1 MTAPLHRLFNL
12 FALHEAKI
20 FDDEALIKTLVE
32 KSWDD
37 NQPRLIDELLE
48 AWRIYEKGM
57 GKVSAE
63 EAFFGKP
70 VRSVG
75 NYSARLSRMA
85 ENQERELIFMD
96 LLYFEKY
103 PEKFAQD
110 TTRQR
115 LMALLLSSSVD
126 SNGKEVA
133 RWYTPTEANMLSL
146 ERQFKDYKKTH
157 RLPKHRIEVEP

>member
-37 NQPRLIDELLE
+37 NQPRLIDELLK

-85 ENQERELIFMD
+85 ENQEREVIFMD

-133 RWYTPTEANMLSL
+133 RWYKPTEANMLSL
-146 ERQFKDYKKTH
+146 ERQFKEYKKTH
-157 RLPKHRIEVEP
+157 RLPKQRIEVEP

>member
-12 FALHEAKI
+12 FTLHEAKI

-37 NQPRLIDELLE
+37 NQPSLIDELLE

-126 SNGKEVA
+126 SNGKEIA
-133 RWYTPTEANMLSL
+133 RWYKPTEANMLSL
-146 ERQFKDYKKTH
+146 ERQFKEYKKTH
-157 RLPKHRIEVEP
+157 RLPKHRIEVES

>member
-12 FALHEAKI
+12 FTLHEAMI

-37 NQPRLIDELLE
+37 DQPRLIDELLE

-110 TTRQR
+110 TTRER

-126 SNGKEVA
+126 SNGKEIA
-133 RWYTPTEANMLSL
+133 RWYKPTEANMLSL
-146 ERQFKDYKKTH
+146 ERQFKEYKKTH
-157 RLPKHRIEVEP
+157 RLPKHRIEVES

>member
-1 MTAPLHRLFNL
+1 MTAPLNRLFNL
-12 FALHEAKI
+12 FTLYEAEV

-32 KSWDD
+32 KPWDD
-37 NQPRLIDELLE
+37 DQPRLIDELLE
-48 AWRIYEKGM
+48 AWHVYKNGA

-75 NYSARLSRMA
+75 NYSARLNRMA
-85 ENQERELIFMD
+85 ENRERDSIFMD

-103 PEKFAQD
+103 PEKFPQG

-115 LMALLLSSSVD
+115 LMANLAGRSVD
-126 SNGKEVA
+126 QHGREIA
-133 RWYTPTEANMLSL
+133 RWYKPTEADMLSL
-146 ERQFKDYKKTH
+146 ERQFREFKKTH
-157 RLPKHRIEVEP
+157 RLPKRRTEAEP

>member
-12 FALHEAKI
+12 FTLHEAMI

-37 NQPRLIDELLE
+37 DQPRLIDELLE

>member
-1 MTAPLHRLFNL
+1 MTEPLHRLFNL
-12 FALHEAKI
+12 FTLHEAKI

-37 NQPRLIDELLE
+37 DQPRLIDELLE

-85 ENQERELIFMD
+85 ENQEREVIFMD

-133 RWYTPTEANMLSL
+133 RWYKPTEANMLSL
-146 ERQFKDYKKTH
+146 ERQFKEYKKMH
-157 RLPKHRIEVEP
+157 RLPKHRIEVES

>member
-37 NQPRLIDELLE
+37 DQPRLIDELLE

-70 VRSVG
+70 IRSVG
-75 NYSARLSRMA
+75 NYSARLSRME
-85 ENQERELIFMD
+85 ENQEREVIFMD

-133 RWYTPTEANMLSL
+133 RWYKPTEANMLSL
-146 ERQFKDYKKTH
+146 ERQFKEYKKTH
-157 RLPKHRIEVEP
+157 RLPKQRIEVEP

>member
-12 FALHEAKI
+12 FELHEAKI

-37 NQPRLIDELLE
+37 NQPSLIDELLE

-85 ENQERELIFMD
+85 ENQEREVIFMD

-110 TTRQR
+110 TTRER

-126 SNGKEVA
+126 SNGKEVT
-133 RWYTPTEANMLSL
+133 RWYKPTETDMSSL
-146 ERQFKDYKKTH
+146 ERQFREHKKTH
-157 RLPKHRIEVEP
+157 HLPKRRIEAES

>member
-12 FALHEAKI
+12 FTLHEAMI
-20 FDDEALIKTLVE
+20 FDDAALTKTLVE

-37 NQPRLIDELLE
+37 DQPRLIDELLE

-126 SNGKEVA
+126 SNGKEIA
-133 RWYTPTEANMLSL
+133 RWYKPTEANMLSL
-146 ERQFKDYKKTH
+146 ERQFKEYKKTH
-157 RLPKHRIEVEP
+157 RLPKHRIEVES

>member
-1 MTAPLHRLFNL
+1 MTAPLHRLFNF
-12 FALHEAKI
+12 FALYEAEV
-20 FDDEALIKTLVE
+20 FDDEALIKALVG
-32 KSWDD
+32 KARDD
-37 NQPRLIDELLE
+37 QPRLIDELLE
-48 AWRIYEKGM
+48 VWRIYEKGM

-126 SNGKEVA
+126 SNGKEVT
-133 RWYTPTEANMLSL
+133 RWYKPTEANMLSL
-146 ERQFKDYKKTH
+146 ERQFKEYKKTH
-157 RLPKHRIEVEP
+157 RLPKHRIEVES

>member
-12 FALHEAKI
+12 FTLYEAKI

-57 GKVSAE
+57 GEVSAE

-85 ENQERELIFMD
+85 ENQEREVIFMD

-126 SNGKEVA
+126 SNGKEIA
-133 RWYTPTEANMLSL
+133 RWYKPTEANMLSL
-146 ERQFKDYKKTH
+146 ERQFKEYKKTH
-157 RLPKHRIEVEP
+157 RLPKHHIEVES

>member
-12 FALHEAKI
+12 FALYEAKI
-20 FDDEALIKTLVE
+20 FDDEALTKALVE

-37 NQPRLIDELLE
+37 DQPRLIDELLE

-85 ENQERELIFMD
+85 ENQEREVIFMD
-96 LLYFEKY
+96 LLSLITFRMTLVPGDFWEI
-103 PEKFAQD
+103 
-110 TTRQR
+110 
-115 LMALLLSSSVD
+115 MSLSW
-126 SNGKEVA
+126 A
-133 RWYTPTEANMLSL
+133 
-146 ERQFKDYKKTH
+146 
-157 RLPKHRIEVEP
+157 

>member
-20 FDDEALIKTLVE
+20 FDDEALVKTLVE

-37 NQPRLIDELLE
+37 DQPRLIDELLE

-126 SNGKEVA
+126 SNGKEIA

-146 ERQFKDYKKTH
+146 ERQFKEYKKTH
-157 RLPKHRIEVEP
+157 RLPKHRIEVES

>member
-12 FALHEAKI
+12 FTLHEAMI

-37 NQPRLIDELLE
+37 DQPRLIDELLE

-85 ENQERELIFMD
+85 ENQEREVIFMD

-133 RWYTPTEANMLSL
+133 RWYKPTEANMLSL
-146 ERQFKDYKKTH
+146 ERQFKEYKKTH
-157 RLPKHRIEVEP
+157 RLPKHRLEVEP

>member
-20 FDDEALIKTLVE
+20 FDDEALMKTLLE
-32 KSWDD
+32 KPWDD
-37 NQPRLIDELLE
+37 DQPRLIDELLE
-48 AWRIYEKGM
+48 AWHIYKNGA

-63 EAFFGKP
+63 EAFFGNP

-75 NYSARLSRMA
+75 NYSARLNRAA
-85 ENQERELIFMD
+85 ENRERDSIFMD
-96 LLYFEKY
+96 LLLFEKY
-103 PEKFAQD
+103 PEKFPQD

-146 ERQFKDYKKTH
+146 ERQFKEYKKTH
-157 RLPKHRIEVEP
+157 RLPKNRIGVE

>member
-1 MTAPLHRLFNL
+1 M
-12 FALHEAKI
+12 
-20 FDDEALIKTLVE
+20 KT
-32 KSWDD
+32 
-37 NQPRLIDELLE
+37 
-48 AWRIYEKGM
+48 GM

-133 RWYTPTEANMLSL
+133 RWYKPTEANMLSL
-146 ERQFKDYKKTH
+146 ERQFKEYKKTH
-157 RLPKHRIEVEP
+157 RLPKHRIEVES

>member
-37 NQPRLIDELLE
+37 DQPRLIDELLE
-48 AWRIYEKGM
+48 AWHIYEKGM

-85 ENQERELIFMD
+85 ETQEREVIFMD

-133 RWYTPTEANMLSL
+133 RWYKPTEANMLSL
-146 ERQFKDYKKTH
+146 ERQFKEYKKTH
-157 RLPKHRIEVEP
+157 RLPKHRIEVES

>member
-1 MTAPLHRLFNL
+1 M
-12 FALHEAKI
+12 
-20 FDDEALIKTLVE
+20 KTGL
-32 KSWDD
+32 
-37 NQPRLIDELLE
+37 
-48 AWRIYEKGM
+48 

-133 RWYTPTEANMLSL
+133 RWYKPTEANMLSL
-146 ERQFKDYKKTH
+146 ERQFKEYKKTH
-157 RLPKHRIEVEP
+157 RLPKQRIEVEP

>member
-12 FALHEAKI
+12 FTLYEAMI

-48 AWRIYEKGM
+48 AWHVYKNGT

-85 ENQERELIFMD
+85 ENQEREVIFMD

-126 SNGKEVA
+126 SNGKEIA

-146 ERQFKDYKKTH
+146 ERQFKEYKKTH
-157 RLPKHRIEVEP
+157 RLPKHRIEVES

>member
-12 FALHEAKI
+12 FTLYEAKI

-48 AWRIYEKGM
+48 AWHVYKNGT

-85 ENQERELIFMD
+85 ENQEREVIFMD

-126 SNGKEVA
+126 SNGKEIA

-146 ERQFKDYKKTH
+146 ERQFKEYKKTH
-157 RLPKHRIEVEP
+157 RLPKHHIEVES

>member
-12 FALHEAKI
+12 FALYEANI
-20 FDDEALIKTLVE
+20 FDDKALIDTLIE
-32 KSWDD
+32 EPSGDD
-37 NQPRLIDELLE
+37 QPRLIDELLA
-48 AWRIYEKGM
+48 AWRVYENGA
-57 GKVSAE
+57 GKISAE
-63 EAFFGKP
+63 EAFFGKS

-110 TTRQR
+110 KMRDR
-115 LMALLLSSSVD
+115 LIAHLSSSPVD

-133 RWYTPTEANMLSL
+133 RWYKPTEADMSSL
-146 ERQFKDYKKTH
+146 ERQFREFKKMH
-157 RLPKHRIEVEP
+157 RLPKRRIEAE